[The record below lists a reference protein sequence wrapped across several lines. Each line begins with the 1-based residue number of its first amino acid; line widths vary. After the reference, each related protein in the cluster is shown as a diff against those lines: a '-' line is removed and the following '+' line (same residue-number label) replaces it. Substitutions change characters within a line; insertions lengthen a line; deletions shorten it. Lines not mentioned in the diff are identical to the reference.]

1 MRLYMRRDRG
11 CTASCE
17 GLLVFCSHAFCSLI
31 RESAWRCVPRSTG
44 RLLTAC
50 RYMWASE
57 AFCVSVEVVSNPFMP
72 ASRSLDLPQPVAKHY
87 LSFDGDP
94 VSSGCLSSFP
104 SDNHSSTRV
113 VYSTPSCLFLLGA
126 LGPINFKKTTLPQYR
141 RRSIL
146 RFNFL
151 RLIRISL
158 LSPNFV
164 GNVLCGIKEPIL
176 ASVPSSAP
184 SPLRTLH

>member
-11 CTASCE
+11 CTASCD
-17 GLLVFCSHAFCSLI
+17 GLLVLCSRAFCSLI
-31 RESAWRCVPRSTG
+31 REPVRRCVPHSTG
-44 RLLTAC
+44 RFLTAC

-57 AFCVSVEVVSNPFMP
+57 DFCVLVEVVSNPFMP

-87 LSFDGDP
+87 LSSDGDP

-126 LGPINFKKTTLPQYR
+126 LGLINFKTTLPQYR

-164 GNVLCGIKEPIL
+164 GNVLCGIKEPFL

-184 SPLRTLH
+184 STLRTLH